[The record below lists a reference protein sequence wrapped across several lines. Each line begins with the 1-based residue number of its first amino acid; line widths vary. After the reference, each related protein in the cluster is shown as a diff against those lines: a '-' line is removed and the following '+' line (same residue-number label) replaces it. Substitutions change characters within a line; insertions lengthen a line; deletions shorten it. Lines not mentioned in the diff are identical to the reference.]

1 MTKMDEA
8 IISKVKRFLKKT
20 GATLE
25 NTTVKDFA
33 LFLKAN
39 DIKFKDIV
47 EEVEE
52 EWEKRWNIGKY

>member
-1 MTKMDEA
+1 MDDVTM
-8 IISKVKRFLKKT
+8 SKVKRFLKKT

-39 DIKFKDIV
+39 NIKFKNIV
-47 EEVEE
+47 EETEE
-52 EWEKRWNIGKY
+52 EWEKKWNIGKC

>member
-1 MTKMDEA
+1 MDEA

-25 NTTVKDFA
+25 NITVKDFA

-39 DIKFKDIV
+39 NIKFKDII

-52 EWEKRWNIGKY
+52 EWEKRWNIGKC

>member
-1 MTKMDEA
+1 MDDY
-8 IISKVKRFLKKT
+8 IVSKVKRFLKKT

-52 EWEKRWNIGKY
+52 EWEKRWNIGKC

>member
-1 MTKMDEA
+1 MDDVT
-8 IISKVKRFLKKT
+8 ISKVKRFLKKT

-39 DIKFKDIV
+39 NIKFKDII

-52 EWEKRWNIGKY
+52 EWEKRWNIGKC

>member
-1 MTKMDEA
+1 MDDV

-25 NTTVKDFA
+25 NTTVKNFA

-39 DIKFKDIV
+39 NIKFKDIV

-52 EWEKRWNIGKY
+52 EWEKRWNIGKC

>member
-1 MTKMDEA
+1 MDEA
-8 IISKVKRFLKKT
+8 IINKVKRFLNKT

-39 DIKFKDIV
+39 NIKFKDII

-52 EWEKRWNIGKY
+52 EWEKRWNIGKC

>member
-1 MTKMDEA
+1 MDDV

-39 DIKFKDIV
+39 NIKFKDII

-52 EWEKRWNIGKY
+52 EWEKRWNIGKC